1 MCTFG
6 IRHRLWLKV
15 ALAEGEGHL
24 LFAYRL
30 FVTACCVFGVYSAV
44 HFVIAV
50 VLLSVA
56 EG

>member
-1 MCTFG
+1 MCTFA